1 MSRRGLLGAV
11 LITVSACGLGAEQ
24 QGDPASINSELT
36 LGEKG
41 VSVPERDCRYV
52 AVRPLATGTL
62 RSAPDQQL
70 LEVAPVGDAVQSMM
84 FEHLTYGSEARHG
97 VVEFQLP
104 ALNGRLT
111 RAELRF
117 TDKHGY
123 QVQAVAPDVHELLI
137 NHQVDGAVATNDWTR
152 EGDSFVTFTT
162 DLNDLNPPQHR
173 FDVRGQVRLGEALG
187 LRINL
192 DRTSAPSGSYG
203 SAFEGFGIDLTVC
216 NEDELPNGQP
226 TGDPL

>member
-11 LITVSACGLGAEQ
+11 LITVSACGMDAEQ
-24 QGDPASINSELT
+24 QGDPASINSELN

-41 VSVPERDCRYV
+41 VSVPERDCRNV
-52 AVRPLATGTL
+52 SVRPLATGTL
-62 RSAPDQQL
+62 RSAPQMV
-70 LEVAPVGDAVQSMM
+70 EVAPVGDLVQSMM
-84 FEHLTYGSEARHG
+84 FEHVTYGSEARHG

-117 TDKHGY
+117 SDKHGY
-123 QVQAVAPDVHELLI
+123 QVQAVPPDVHELLV
-137 NHQVDGAVATNDWTR
+137 NHQVDGAIATNDWAR
-152 EGDSFVTFTT
+152 EGDAFVTFTT

-173 FDVRGQVRLGEALG
+173 FDVRNQVRLGDVLG

-192 DRTSAPSGSYG
+192 ERNVVPSGTYG
-203 SAFEGFGIDLTVC
+203 SAFEGFAVDLTIC
-216 NEDELPNGQP
+216 NEDELLNGQP